1 MTELKQ
7 ELIALVESIPDEQ
20 TDLLTKINKNIRE
33 LLDNNSNRQDEIY
46 SRAEQ
51 DLALIEDAESLTHE
65 EDDLKNG

>member
-33 LLDNNSNRQDEIY
+33 LLDTNSNRQDEIY